1 MGTVEYLLTKA
12 DPRLLD
18 AMIDSSEVDVL
29 VTGPSML
36 FQRLDFITNL
46 SAFEQLEKFVDQK

>member
-29 VTGPSML
+29 VRGPSML

-46 SAFEQLEKFVDQK
+46 SAFEQLEKYVNQ